1 MMDYFWDH
9 RMSSSSLPLR
19 MYFRLT
25 MLLVEVYVVGN
36 VEGGACVQVEIAY
49 SYWSN
54 AWWWRIQRTTNH
66 VQRTTTFTIL

>member
-54 AWWWRIQRTTNH
+54 A
-66 VQRTTTFTIL
+66 